1 MVCTNVPGP
10 QQPLYLLGH
19 KMLHC
24 YPYVP
29 VGGEMAVN
37 CAVLSYN
44 GMVYFGFSGDAHAA
58 PDLRKMEKLLEASFT
73 ELRDAAGIRPPQTKK
88 VRRKRQAMSTAAAPA
103 RTGPVPV
110 PAVSVTAPVE
120 PKQVAEPAPTTEHE
134 NALVQSSVA

>member
-1 MVCTNVPGP
+1 
-10 QQPLYLLGH
+10 
-19 KMLHC
+19 MLHC

-88 VRRKRQAMSTAAAPA
+88 IRRKRQAASTAATPA
-103 RTGPVPV
+103 TTGAAPVPV
-110 PAVSVTAPVE
+110 MSIAPIDSKRV
-120 PKQVAEPAPTTEHE
+120 PEPAPTSERE
-134 NALVQSSVA
+134 NALSVLTVA